1 MKRLIV
7 ILFVVATLVL
17 GPVTA
22 VSAGEPA
29 QRIPFGDVDVDVVN
43 PCTNEDVTV
52 TWTDLMLVIRN
63 GQDANGGIH
72 IVFTLEGSIVDTS
85 GNTGQFLWTSHANGA
100 DPDTYK
106 ETEHFTVIGRNSDTK
121 QTIVLHSTAR
131 FNYEDGNETI
141 DFFIFDEECRG
152 KPN

>member
-1 MKRLIV
+1 MKKMTIV
-7 ILFVVATLVL
+7 LLVVAMMVFGLATV
-17 GPVTA
+17 
-22 VSAGEPA
+22 VSAAEPA
-29 QRIPFGDVDVDVVN
+29 QRIPFPDVDVYVTN
-43 PCTNEDVTV
+43 PCTNTPVTV

-72 IVFTLEGSIVDTS
+72 SIWTLEGSIVDTD
-85 GNTGQFLWTSHANGA
+85 GNTGQFLWTSHVNGK

-106 ETEHFTVIGRNSDTK
+106 ETEHFTVIGRNSATR

-131 FNYEDGNETI
+131 FNYEDGVQTI
-141 DFFIFDEECRG
+141 DFIIFDEECRG